1 MIKNKKKLQS
11 LAKNVANVTLEI
23 MYENTD
29 WMLSDYEQDGDEFN
43 KLHDYVMQEA
53 IKIMYKQ
60 TNK

>member
-1 MIKNKKKLQS
+1 MIKNKKKLQQR
-11 LAKNVANVTLEI
+11 AQNVANVTLEI

-29 WMLSDYEQDGDEFN
+29 WMLSDVEQEGDEYH

-53 IKIMYKQ
+53 IKIMYQQ

>member
-29 WMLSDYEQDGDEFN
+29 WMLSDYPQEGDEFN
-43 KLHDYVMQEA
+43 ELHNYVMQEA
-53 IKIMYKQ
+53 IKIMYQQ